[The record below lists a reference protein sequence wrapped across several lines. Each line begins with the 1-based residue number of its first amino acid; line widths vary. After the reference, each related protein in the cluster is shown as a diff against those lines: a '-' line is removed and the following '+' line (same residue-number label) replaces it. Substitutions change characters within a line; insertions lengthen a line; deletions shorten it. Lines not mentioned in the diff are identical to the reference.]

1 MEFKQAVN
9 YRQSVRYFTN
19 RQIDAATLRDLIRT
33 AARTPSWANSQPWKV
48 YVATGDS
55 LKKIKVHHLAAAQ
68 RGVKGNSDLPVA
80 HRTQW
85 NQQAQENMADWSTA
99 LQQYLGTDIQQMTDS
114 QTRLYDAAALV
125 YLTLPKGATGWSIY
139 DLGAFGQTLML
150 AAADQRIDSMPAYE
164 IVRYPDAVRE
174 IMGIPANTQLVMGIA
189 LGYRDPAKRIN
200 DFRSARAPENSI
212 LTIKD

>member
-1 MEFKQAVN
+1 
-9 YRQSVRYFTN
+9 
-19 RQIDAATLRDLIRT
+19 
-33 AARTPSWANSQPWKV
+33 
-48 YVATGDS
+48 
-55 LKKIKVHHLAAAQ
+55 
-68 RGVKGNSDLPVA
+68 
-80 HRTQW
+80 
-85 NQQAQENMADWSTA
+85 
-99 LQQYLGTDIQQMTDS
+99 MTDS